1 MMNVRNNRKWE
12 MAIFWTMLLLL
23 FMGSAGIHLAKGIG
37 PTGKP
42 AATSAPAPPPVQQQE
57 EVYHYNPEGRIDPF
71 KPFVDLEAAA
81 KKKSEKT
88 KALPLNPLQRLGIE
102 QFKLVG
108 VIEDSRGRRAM
119 VQDATGKFY
128 SLVQGTHIGLNKGR
142 VTKILKNSVIVN
154 EKVMTDEGKIQS
166 RNQIMKLRQD
176 EVKP

>member
-1 MMNVRNNRKWE
+1 MMKAKNKKKWE
-12 MAIFWTMLLLL
+12 KALFWTALILMFTAL
-23 FMGSAGIHLAKGIG
+23 AGIPVAWGIG
-37 PTGKP
+37 PPEKP
-42 AATSAPAPPPVQQQE
+42 PATAPPVPPKAQPQE
-57 EVYHYNPEGRIDPF
+57 EAYHYNPEGRIDPF
-71 KPFVDLEAAA
+71 KPFIDLEAAA
-81 KKKSEKT
+81 RKKAGQI

-142 VTKILKNSVIVN
+142 VAKILKDSVIVN
-154 EKVMTDEGKIQS
+154 ERVMTDEGKIQS
-166 RNQIMKLRQD
+166 RKQIMKLRQD

>member
-1 MMNVRNNRKWE
+1 MMKVRNNRKWE
-12 MAIFWTMLLLL
+12 MAVFWTALLLM
-23 FMGSAGIHLAKGIG
+23 FMGLAGIPVAQGIG
-37 PTGKP
+37 PPGKP
-42 AATSAPAPPPVQQQE
+42 PATPPLPQVQQQE

-71 KPFVDLEAAA
+71 KPFIDLEAAA
-81 KKKSEKT
+81 KKKAGQT
-88 KALPLNPLQRLGIE
+88 KVLPLNPLQRLGIE

-128 SLVQGTHIGLNKGR
+128 SLVQGTPIGLNKGR
-142 VTKILKNSVIVN
+142 VAKILKDSVIVN
-154 EKVMTDEGKIQS
+154 EKVVTDEGKIQS